1 MGIRES
7 HLEVFKNEQ
16 VSLSAVAAGGT
27 KTEGRAL
34 DFNIEKP
41 FHASKAKLVI
51 RVMEDAASEGNP
63 TVNVII
69 RSKSFGGTYTDR
81 WTSKAFALSELKKG
95 AEIVDMMLDETLD
108 QIVQVAVVNATSD
121 TFTAGAL
128 YGEVSPYV
136 GG

>member
-27 KTEGRAL
+27 KTEGRDL

-63 TVNVII
+63 TVNII
-69 RSKSFGGTYTDR
+69 VRSKPVGGTYVDR
-81 WTSKAFALSELKKG
+81 WTSKTFTVAELKKG